1 MTEETFRTSPDVL
14 VDVPGPRPTS
24 GEHAEPM
31 GGFVPNHPAPFA
43 IGRAGVARRA
53 GRGMREYLGA
63 LTTLIVLVIV
73 LGSTESGFFAVGNVQ
88 NVLETNA
95 PLFLVS
101 IGILFTLISA
111 GFDLSV
117 GSMMAVSGWMLVIF
131 INDMHL
137 NPLLAIVLAVLFCG
151 AVGAVLNGISIGVL
165 KLNFFV
171 TTLAALIL
179 LQGIIEVASGDVTT
193 PISSSF
199 LSTLGNG
206 TVGTVPISFL
216 ICVGALIVGWFV
228 LRKTTFGRA
237 VYSVGG
243 NPEAARL
250 SGVSVSWTL
259 VGVYAFSGL
268 CSGLAGVVAAGR
280 LSAATPT
287 AGGAIELTSAAAVL
301 LGGASLAGGVGKLAG
316 MTCGVLVL
324 AVLANGINLLGLS
337 AYWQDVVT
345 GAVLLI
351 AILLDRAHK
360 SGSFKFKGAFRW
372 RRPG

>member
-1 MTEETFRTSPDVL
+1 VTEETVREP
-14 VDVPGPRPTS
+14 PGGVGDGRELRPTN
-24 GEHAEPM
+24 GEQAEPM
-31 GGFVPNHPAPFA
+31 RGSMPGRSAPFA
-43 IGRAGVARRA
+43 IGRVGVARRA

-63 LTTLIVLVIV
+63 LTTLIILVAI

-101 IGILFTLISA
+101 IGILFTLVSA

-117 GSMMAVSGWMLVIF
+117 GSMMAVSAWMLVIF

-137 NPLLAIVLAVLFCG
+137 NSLLAIVLAVLCCG
-151 AVGAVLNGISIGVL
+151 AIGAVLNGVSIGVL

-171 TTLAALIL
+171 TTLGALIL

-193 PISSSF
+193 PITSSF

-287 AGGAIELTSAAAVL
+287 SGGAIELTSGAAVL

-351 AILLDRAHK
+351 AIILDRAHK
-360 SGSFKFKGAFRW
+360 SGSFKLRGTLRW
-372 RRPG
+372 RRSS

>member
-1 MTEETFRTSPDVL
+1 MTEETLRET
-14 VDVPGPRPTS
+14 PGGEGGAAALRPTS
-24 GEHAEPM
+24 REQAESM
-31 GGFVPNHPAPFA
+31 RGFVTGHAAPFA
-43 IGRAGVARRA
+43 IARAGVVGRA

-63 LTTLIVLVIV
+63 LTTLVILVIV
-73 LGSTESGFFAVGNVQ
+73 LGSTQSGFFAVGNVQ

-151 AVGAVLNGISIGVL
+151 AVGAILNGISIGVL

-250 SGVSVSWTL
+250 SGISVSWTL

-268 CSGLAGVVAAGR
+268 CSGLAGVVATGR
-280 LSAATPT
+280 LAAATP
-287 AGGAIELTSAAAVL
+287 AVGGAIELTSGAAVL

-324 AVLANGINLLGLS
+324 AVLTNGINLLGLS

-360 SGSFKFKGAFRW
+360 SGSFKFRGTL
-372 RRPG
+372 RRRRSS